1 MAFVVADRIQE
12 TGTVS
17 VGTGTVSLA
26 GATNGYK
33 SFVTGIGSTNTTYY
47 CILDPTAYNWEVG
60 IGTVTSGSPNTL
72 SRTTVLSNSL
82 NTTALI
88 SFSTT
93 NTLTVFCTYPSE
105 KSVNLDSINTAT
117 VPQLAT
123 SSTTNTTPTLS
134 FNGANSNFAGGAT
147 VSGSYF
153 QNLLQNKSGTAGA
166 STNYV
171 LSNDLGTDSTYYG
184 EFGMNSSIYSST
196 TPIDFFSINNGV
208 YFSGHDGDITV
219 GSGNGYK
226 YYMAWGTTGQ
236 SAHVINASGA
246 LGFSTNLGTTP
257 ALSGTTG
264 FGTSGQL
271 MQSNGSAAAPSYTS
285 NPTVTGVITG
295 AEVIASNGLI
305 INSATVSASYSIPSG
320 NNAMSVGPIT
330 VNSGVVVTVSS
341 GQRWVVL

>member
-1 MAFVVADRIQE
+1 MALVVADRIQE
-12 TGTVS
+12 TGTVAT
-17 VGTGTVSLA
+17 GTGSVNLA
-26 GATNGYK
+26 GATSGYK

-123 SSTTNTTPTLS
+123 NSTTNTTPTLS
-134 FNGANSNFAGGAT
+134 FNGSNSNFAGGAT
-147 VSGSYF
+147 VSGSYL

-184 EFGMNSSIYSST
+184 EFGMNSSVFSAST
-196 TPIDFFSINNGV
+196 PSDFFSINNAV
-208 YFSGHDGDITV
+208 YFSGHDGDVVV
-219 GSGNGYK
+219 GSGNGFKTYL
-226 YYMAWGTTGQ
+226 AWGTTGQ

-246 LGFSTNLGTTP
+246 IGLSTNLGTTP

-264 FGTSGQL
+264 FGTAGSVLTSAGSG
-271 MQSNGSAAAPSYTS
+271 AAPTW
-285 NPTVTGVITG
+285 
-295 AEVIASNGLI
+295 
-305 INSATVSASYSIPSG
+305 SASIPADQAYFLSFMMG
-320 NNAMSVGPIT
+320 
-330 VNSGVVVTVSS
+330 
-341 GQRWVVL
+341 